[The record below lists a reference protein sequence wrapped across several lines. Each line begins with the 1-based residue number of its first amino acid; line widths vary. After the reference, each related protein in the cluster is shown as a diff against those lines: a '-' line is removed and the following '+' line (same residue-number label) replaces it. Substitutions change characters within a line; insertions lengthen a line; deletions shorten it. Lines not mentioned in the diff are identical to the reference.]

1 MLPEDVRHWKAKL
14 SVPKVA
20 ASERLSAYSV
30 GQWPEKKEQAGGVA
44 RSDMLGVE
52 KGGEDEEAV
61 WSPFLYLVELVQ
73 LPPPCPHV
81 RSQRWLVLCLRGNFI
96 PYLLS
101 SKKHSK
107 AHTDN

>member
-1 MLPEDVRHWKAKL
+1 MSPEDVRHWKAKL

-44 RSDMLGVE
+44 RSLGHVGRGE
-52 KGGEDEEAV
+52 EVGKGGEEEEAV

-73 LPPPCPHV
+73 LPPPPCPSFAEV
-81 RSQRWLVLCLRGNFI
+81 ACFVF
-96 PYLLS
+96 
-101 SKKHSK
+101 
-107 AHTDN
+107 